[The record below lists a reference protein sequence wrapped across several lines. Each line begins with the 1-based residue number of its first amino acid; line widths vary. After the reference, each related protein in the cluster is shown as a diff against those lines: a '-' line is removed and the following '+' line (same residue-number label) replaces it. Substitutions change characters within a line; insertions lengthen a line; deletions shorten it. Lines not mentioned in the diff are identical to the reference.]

1 MLLSKTLEE
10 DLPIL
15 TVRDNIE
22 KFSSKVASLTKQ
34 DALAVVIKR
43 IKRERE
49 LEKRQQ
55 CSMLYGFSIKVTS
68 AN

>member
-49 LEKRQQ
+49 LEKRQ
-55 CSMLYGFSIKVTS
+55 
-68 AN
+68 